1 MKKTKTPDEDLEIV
15 RRAVAGDYDAFQQI
29 VVKYQDRAYRLA
41 WSLVKNDDD
50 ANDVVQ
56 DAFLNVFRKLDSFDG
71 RAKFSSWLY
80 RVVVNAGLMRLRK
93 KRRRSEIALD
103 DFGPQ
108 FLDDGH
114 HVAIVPSWDTR
125 GDKVIENKELREK
138 ILEAVD
144 QLDEKYQT
152 IFILREVEEL
162 DLKEIAAIL
171 DLSVPAVKSR
181 LHRARLFLR
190 ATLEPY
196 LAIK

>member
-1 MKKTKTPDEDLEIV
+1 VKKTKTPDEDLEIV